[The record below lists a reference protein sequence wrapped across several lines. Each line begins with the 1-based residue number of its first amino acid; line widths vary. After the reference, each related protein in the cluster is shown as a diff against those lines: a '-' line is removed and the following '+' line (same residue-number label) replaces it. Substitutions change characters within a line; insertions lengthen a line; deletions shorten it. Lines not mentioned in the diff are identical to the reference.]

1 MNKTAEPGSIN
12 TQENAKE
19 RCCCRP
25 KKKNRLGG
33 LFIAKIVKKV
43 YTELAEVY

>member
-25 KKKNRLGG
+25 KKKKRLGD
-33 LFIAKIVKKV
+33 LFTTKIVKKSFILKL
-43 YTELAEVY
+43 YKQ